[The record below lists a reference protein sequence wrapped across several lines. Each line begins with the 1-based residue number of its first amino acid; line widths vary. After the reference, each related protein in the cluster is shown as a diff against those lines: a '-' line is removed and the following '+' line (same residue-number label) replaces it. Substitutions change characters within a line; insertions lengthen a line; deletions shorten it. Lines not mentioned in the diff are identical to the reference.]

1 MQDNPLSRM
10 AKVPAIFFTEGTA
23 MRSFLQI
30 VLVSVALFGSADSAQ
45 AQFRGGYGQRQN
57 VFFQVR
63 NGPYSSFTYSAGSY
77 GFGFGPIYG
86 PVPSWYYGYPGIPIV
101 NNPIQVQPPIIINN
115 IIQAPQVPAAPPRP
129 PVIPADFGQVA
140 IPAPKPL
147 PPKRPV
153 EPAKP
158 MLGQPDA
165 DRVAEAG
172 RKAFADGQYGRALE
186 LFQRAA
192 TITPNEPSV
201 HFLISQAQFALGKY
215 REALAA
221 IADGM
226 ALRVDWSDA
235 RFVSR
240 DLYWKKPAIFDDHL
254 LSLRQAV
261 ESFPDDAGLLFLL
274 GHELWFDGKHE
285 EAKPLILKARKF
297 GKGPA
302 ESFGVQ

>member
-1 MQDNPLSRM
+1 M
-10 AKVPAIFFTEGTA
+10 
-23 MRSFLQI
+23 SFLRI
-30 VLVSVALFGSADSAQ
+30 VLLSAALLLVADAAQ
-45 AQFRGGYGQRQN
+45 AQFRGGYGYSQRQN
-57 VFFQVR
+57 AFFQVR
-63 NGPYSSFTYSAGSY
+63 TGPYSSFTYSGSGYGY
-77 GFGFGPIYG
+77 GFGSIYG

-101 NNPIQVQPPIIINN
+101 NNPIQVQPPIIVNN
-115 IIQAPQVPAAPPRP
+115 IIQAPQAPAVVPPRP
-129 PVIPADFGQVA
+129 PVIPAEFGQVA
-140 IPAPKPL
+140 LPAPKPL
-147 PPKRPV
+147 PPVPKKLV

-186 LFQRAA
+186 LFQRVA

-215 REALAA
+215 REAVSS
-221 IADGM
+221 IADGI

-235 RFVSR
+235 RFVAR

-254 LSLRQAV
+254 RPLIQAV
-261 ESFPDDAGLLFLL
+261 EAFPDDAGLLFLL
-274 GHELWFDGKHE
+274 GHELWFDGKRE
-285 EAKPLILKARKF
+285 EAKPLVLKARKL
-297 GKGPA
+297 GKSPA

>member
-1 MQDNPLSRM
+1 M
-10 AKVPAIFFTEGTA
+10 
-23 MRSFLQI
+23 SFVRIALLCAAL
-30 VLVSVALFGSADSAQ
+30 VLAADSAQ
-45 AQFRGGYGQRQN
+45 AQFRGGYGYGYGQRQN

-63 NGPYSSFTYSAGSY
+63 TGPYSSFTYTGQTYGY
-77 GFGFGPIYG
+77 GFGSIYG

-101 NNPIQVQPPIIINN
+101 NNPIQVQQPVIVNN
-115 IIQAPQVPAAPPRP
+115 IIQAPAAPQAPVPAAAPPRP
-129 PVIPADFGQVA
+129 PVIPAEFGQVA
-140 IPAPKPL
+140 VPALKPL
-147 PPKRPV
+147 PPIPKKPA

-186 LFQRAA
+186 LFQRVA

-215 REALAA
+215 REAVAA
-221 IADGM
+221 ISDGI
-226 ALRVDWSDA
+226 ALRADWSDA

-240 DLYWKKPAIFDDHL
+240 DLYWKKPAIFDEHL
-254 LSLRQAV
+254 RTLVQAV

-274 GHELWFDGKHE
+274 GHELWFDGKRE
-285 EAKPLILKARKF
+285 EAKPLVLKARKL
-297 GKGPA
+297 GKSPA
-302 ESFGVQ
+302 EAFGVQ